1 MFCQHNEVA
10 FIFAIV
16 IIDDNHHFASSE
28 AIKGG

>member
-1 MFCQHNEVA
+1 MFGQHNEIA

-16 IIDDNHHFASSE
+16 IIYDNHHFASSE